1 MRRLDVPASLA
12 LQPLQI
18 QAKSTPVK
26 AIFLVAALFG
36 STAFATKPVIS
47 VYEGLPCRTV
57 LGHQRD
63 PSVRAQLHQYT
74 RGYISAYNTYN
85 PQRIYPDLSEKMVVD
100 HVVKHCRKNPGYGTL
115 NAIRS
120 MALELGAADFPRS
133 KEP

>member
-1 MRRLDVPASLA
+1 M
-12 LQPLQI
+12 
-18 QAKSTPVK
+18 KT
-26 AIFLVAALFG
+26 IFLVAALFS

-57 LGHQRD
+57 LEHRRD
-63 PSVRAQLHQYT
+63 GSVRAQLHQYA

-85 PQRIYPDLSEKMVVD
+85 AQRIYPDLSEKMVVD
-100 HVVKHCRKNPGYGTL
+100 YVVKHCRKNPGYGTL

-120 MALELGAADFPRS
+120 MAIELGAADLPRT